1 MAKKT
6 SRSKSTNK
14 TTEPSAATGTA
25 EATTETSETSSTT
38 PRIVAIGAS
47 AGGLEPVEKFFD
59 AMPIESGLAFVV
71 VQHLSP
77 NFDSMMDELLARHSS
92 MRIEIVQHG
101 MKIEPN
107 AIYLNSPRTE
117 IHLDGN
123 KFEVRSTGDFG
134 GLHLPINAFF
144 KSLAHFRGHEAIG
157 VILSGTGSDGT
168 LGCEAIKNTNGA
180 VFVQEPSSA
189 KFDGMPSSV
198 IARDLA
204 DAIDKPEALP
214 TLILQHFRGETLPSL
229 PAELDPKADPYSN
242 LLSMLRNKFRTDFS
256 YYKPSTIERRIQ
268 RRVEVHNLADIQS
281 YSDMVVTNPEELR
294 ELYTDILIDVTSFFR
309 EPESF
314 DVLEREVIAE
324 LASRMSAEKQ
334 IRVWIAA
341 CATGQEAYSVAIAF
355 SEYAREHDITLNL
368 KILATDVHDVSLN
381 VAGAGI
387 YPKSNMKGIQQEL
400 IDRYFDEDADTYH
413 VRPSIRRL
421 IVFSQQDLIKDP
433 PFTRLDLVSC
443 RNVLIYFKDVAQ
455 QKVLSLFHFGL
466 QKDGFMFLGP
476 SESIGKLSSEFE
488 TVHQKWR
495 IFRKV
500 RDIRL
505 IDSVSMLPPSGGSR
519 DQRTPSAPVPSSSS
533 GFDSFGFRPE
543 GRRAF
548 NEAMQSLLAKYAPPG
563 FLLTRTGELEHI
575 FGDAGSYISIGEGG
589 FSRRIT
595 DLVHRDLKVT
605 ISTGLERVKS
615 PAGAPFHRRVSVD
628 NEAGGHRSFLVSID
642 HLSESSPRAGHLLL
656 TIDEEKQTEA
666 TPHQTDTIVT
676 EFTSE
681 VSDVLHRRIAELE
694 SDLRSSEESLQTTIE
709 ELETS
714 NEELQA
720 TNEELMASN
729 EELQSTNEEL
739 HSVNEELYTVSAEH
753 QRKID
758 ELTEVTSDLDQLLKG
773 TEIGT
778 IFLNSDLGIRRYT
791 PAAEKTFNLIPED
804 LGRPISH
811 ITQKFEYSELSEIID
826 LVRHDGVTREQEV
839 FVKDNI
845 YLIRILRYTSR
856 VKKELGIVITIFDI
870 TELKKAQK
878 ELNDL
883 AALYTGIVSDISES
897 IVRWDAAT
905 GEVIYC
911 NDVFKDFEDT
921 KLSEIVGAQIL
932 NFMPESDHAQFSAN
946 IVRLSPGELYHLTI
960 ERADS
965 DGEIHVLKGAVRA
978 IGNKKGNVS
987 EFQLTVHDATA
998 DVEYLRAL
1006 EALIDATGKVD
1017 HGYDIRIS
1025 QFVQTGIDYF
1035 KLDQGMFTNITGDK
1049 MQIEAFIGH
1058 NEKNFATHKDRDLN
1072 RSLCAIVANQT
1083 KPIAVHDV
1091 LQSEYKNHSASIE
1104 NGFKAYIGAPVMA
1117 FGEFYGSI
1125 CFFSDRQSYKTPF
1138 TQQQISFVRLLG
1150 QWLGYKVERRKQLS
1164 ALRKNEEE
1172 LDLIFNNVPARIWHK
1187 DSENRIIRLNKTAAD
1202 SMGLTVQQATGADTY
1217 DLLPKM
1223 MAKKHHDDDLAV
1235 INSGEPLYDV
1245 VEEYAPSKGKRGWVK
1260 TDKIPHRDS
1269 EDGSANLLVIS
1280 SDVTELKENEIRL
1293 NQLNTD
1299 LERQRENYLK
1309 LYRNTPVMMHS
1320 IDNKGILLEVSDTWL
1335 TKLGYTRSE
1344 VIGKDS
1350 IDFLSPESQK
1360 IAREV
1365 ILPKFW
1371 KDLYCNDVPYDFVRK
1386 DGSVIQVELSGLI
1399 DDSEDGAPKT
1409 LGVLID
1415 VSDRNLALQAL
1426 KAKNDQLEQA
1436 NIGLSRFAY
1445 VASHDL
1451 QEPLRKIRQF
1461 GDLLAD
1467 EHEQDIGEDGKYFLD
1482 VIRGS
1487 SLRLSRLIKDLLE
1500 YSKTSNSELEKV
1512 ELDLNTLVLEI
1523 VDTLDLQITEAKAA
1537 VTVVDLPVVLGDPT
1551 QVGQLFTNLISNAV
1565 KYRHSD
1571 KRLTVRISSRTKGGK
1586 FIIGVADN
1594 GIGIREE
1601 NINEIFNPFT
1611 RAFSSGKQDGS
1622 GIGLAICQT
1631 VCDRHGWEI
1640 HATSTYGDGTTF
1652 EIHIDAN

>member
-1 MAKKT
+1 MTKKT
-6 SRSKSTNK
+6 SRSKDDQQNIELTGESNPEDTAVDVS
-14 TTEPSAATGTA
+14 EAPS
-25 EATTETSETSSTT
+25 ST

-71 VQHLSP
+71 IQHLSP
-77 NFDSMMDELLARHSS
+77 NFESVMDELLARHSS
-92 MRIEIVQHG
+92 MRIEIVQDG

-107 AIYLNSPRTE
+107 AIYLNRPRTE
-117 IHLDGN
+117 IHLDGDR
-123 KFEVRSTGDFG
+123 FDVRSSGEIG

-144 KSLAHFRGHEAIG
+144 KSLAHFRGHESIG

-168 LGCEAIKNTNGA
+168 LGCEAIKNSNGA
-180 VFVQEPSSA
+180 VFVQEPGSA

-198 IARDLA
+198 IVRDLA

-214 TLILQHFRGETLPSL
+214 ALILRHFKGEPLPSL
-229 PAELDPKADPYSN
+229 TAELDPLADPYSN
-242 LLSMLRNKFRTDFS
+242 LISMLRNKFGTDFS
-256 YYKPSTIERRIQ
+256 YYKSSTIERRIQ
-268 RRVEVHNLADIQS
+268 RRVDVHNFADMRS
-281 YSDMVVTNPEELR
+281 YTDMVLTSPEELR
-294 ELYTDILIDVTSFFR
+294 ELYSDILIDVTSFFR

-314 DVLEREVIAE
+314 DILEREVISE
-324 LASRMSAEKQ
+324 LASRMSAERQ

-355 SEYAREHDITLNL
+355 CEYAREHDITLNL
-368 KILATDVHDVSLN
+368 KILATDVHDVSLG
-381 VAGAGI
+381 VASAGV
-387 YPKSNMKGIQQEL
+387 YHKSSMKGLQQEL
-400 IDRYFDEDADTYH
+400 IDRYFDEDENSYH
-413 VRPSIRRL
+413 VRASVRRL
-421 IVFSQQDLIKDP
+421 VVFSQQDLIKDP

-455 QKVLSLFHFGL
+455 QKVLALFHFGL

-488 TVHQKWR
+488 IVNQKWR

-505 IDSVSMLPPSGGSR
+505 IESVSMLPPNGGSDTR
-519 DQRTPSAPVPSSSS
+519 KNTTSAPPTTS

-548 NEAMQSLLAKYAPPG
+548 NEAMQSLLTRYAPPG
-563 FLLTRTGELEHI
+563 FLLTSAGELEHI
-575 FGDAGSYISIGEGG
+575 FGDAGAYISIGEGG
-589 FSRRIT
+589 FSKRIT
-595 DLVHRDLKVT
+595 DLVHRDLKIT

-615 PAGAPFHRRVSVD
+615 PGGAPFQRRVSVGGVS
-628 NEAGGHRSFLVSID
+628 EARRSFLVSID
-642 HLSESSPRAGHLLL
+642 HLSENAPKSGHLLL
-656 TIDEEKQTEA
+656 TIDEEKYAEPTREPTAQIE
-666 TPHQTDTIVT
+666 T

-681 VSDVLHRRIAELE
+681 ASDVLHRRISELE
-694 SDLRSSEESLQTTIE
+694 TDLRSSEESLQTTIE

-758 ELTEVTSDLDQLLKG
+758 ELTEVTSDLDHLLKG

-791 PAAEKTFNLIPED
+791 PAAEQTFNLIPQD
-804 LGRPISH
+804 IGRPISH

-826 LVRHDGVTREQEV
+826 KVRHDGITREQEV
-839 FVKDNI
+839 SVRENT
-845 YLIRILRYTSR
+845 YLIRILRYNS
-856 VKKELGIVITIFDI
+856 KFKPDLGIVITIFDI
-870 TELKKAQK
+870 TALKIAQQ

-883 AALYTGIVSDISES
+883 AVLYTGIVSDISES
-897 IVRWDAAT
+897 IVRWDAKS
-905 GEVIYC
+905 GEITYC
-911 NDVFKDFEDT
+911 NGVFCDFEEKTMD
-921 KLSEIVGAQIL
+921 EITGTQIL
-932 NFMPESDHAQFSAN
+932 QYIPEENHQGFSSSLAN
-946 IVRLSPGELYHLTI
+946 LKPSGIFTFAMKRLSAAGQPHN
-960 ERADS
+960 
-965 DGEIHVLKGAVRA
+965 LKGAVRA
-978 IGNKKGNVS
+978 IGTKNGKVT
-987 EFQLTVHDATA
+987 EFQSTSHDATA
-998 DVEYLRAL
+998 DVEYLKAL
-1006 EALIDATGKVD
+1006 EALIDATGKVEHD
-1017 HGYDIRIS
+1017 YEGRTA
-1025 QFVQTGIDYF
+1025 QFIQTGLDYF
-1035 KLDQGMFTNITGDK
+1035 KLDQGMFSSIYDDK
-1049 MQIEAFIGH
+1049 MTIEAFIGH
-1058 NEKNFATHKDRDLN
+1058 NQKNFPLNVERNLN
-1072 RSLCAIVANQT
+1072 RSLCSIVVNQLR
-1083 KPIAVHDV
+1083 PIAVHDV
-1091 LQSEYKNHSASIE
+1091 MLSEYHNHPASIE
-1104 NGFKAYIGAPVMA
+1104 NGFNAYIGAPVMA
-1117 FGEFYGSI
+1117 FGELYGTI
-1125 CFFSDRQSYKTPF
+1125 CFFSDSKSYEAAF
-1138 TQQQISFVRLLG
+1138 TEQQIGFVRLLG
-1150 QWLGYKVERRKQLS
+1150 QWLGYKVESRRQFN

-1187 DSENRIIRLNKTAAD
+1187 DSHNRILRLNKTAAD
-1202 SMGLTVQQATGADTY
+1202 SMGLTVEEATGADTY
-1217 DLLPKM
+1217 DLFPD
-1223 MAKKHHDDDLAV
+1223 MAKKYHDDDLEV
-1235 INSGEPLYDV
+1235 INSKKPLHGI
-1245 VEEYAPSKGKRGWVK
+1245 VEEYAPTKGEKGWVK
-1260 TDKIPHRDS
+1260 TDKIPHYDS
-1269 EDGSANLLVIS
+1269 QDGSANLLVIS

-1293 NQLNTD
+1293 NQLNAD
-1299 LERQRENYLK
+1299 LERQREIYLN

-1320 IDNKGILLEVSDTWL
+1320 IDKEGVLLEVSDQWL
-1335 TKLGYTRSE
+1335 TKLGYTRAE
-1344 VIGKDS
+1344 VIGKNS
-1350 IDFLSPESQK
+1350 ADFLTPESQQL
-1360 IAREV
+1360 ARDI

-1371 KDLYCNDVPYDFVRK
+1371 KDKYCYDVPYDFVRK
-1386 DGSVIQVELSGLI
+1386 DGSIIQIEMSGLI
-1399 DDSEDGAPKT
+1399 DENEKDAPRT

-1415 VSDRNLALQAL
+1415 VTDRNLALKAL
-1426 KAKNDQLEQA
+1426 KAKNEQLEQA
-1436 NIGLSRFAY
+1436 NVGLSRFAY

-1467 EHEQDIGEDGKYFLD
+1467 EHEDNIGEDGKYFLD

-1500 YSKTSNSELEKV
+1500 YSKTSNSDLEKV

-1523 VDTLDLQITEAKAA
+1523 VDTLDLQITEATAA
-1537 VTVVDLPVVLGDPT
+1537 VTVVDLPMVLGDPT

-1565 KYRHSD
+1565 KYRHAD
-1571 KRLTVRISSRTKGGK
+1571 RKLTVRISSRTENGK
-1586 FIIGVADN
+1586 YIISIGDN

-1631 VCDRHGWEI
+1631 VCDRHGWGI
-1640 HATSTYGDGTTF
+1640 RATSVHGDGTTF
-1652 EIHIDAN
+1652 EIHIDQN